1 MLEAFFLFV
10 LLVAAPAFLLTS
22 GLPKLRLGGS
32 QWLGTLY
39 GVTGALILAM
49 PGVAPAW
56 GFAAFLISNVA
67 WLVFGVS
74 DRLWGLVVQ
83 QGVFLVAS
91 LIGIWNWW
99 LGPLLL
105 G

>member
-1 MLEAFFLFV
+1 MLEPLVLFA
-10 LLVAAPAFLLTS
+10 LLVAAPAFLLIS
-22 GLPKLRLGGS
+22 GLPKLRVGGS

-39 GVTGALILAM
+39 GVAGALILAM

-56 GFAAFLISNVA
+56 GFAAFLVSNVA
-67 WLVFGVS
+67 WLIFGAS

-83 QGVFLVAS
+83 QSVFLVAS

-99 LGPLLL
+99 LGPLVL

>member
-1 MLEAFFLFV
+1 
-10 LLVAAPAFLLTS
+10 
-22 GLPKLRLGGS
+22 
-32 QWLGTLY
+32 
-39 GVTGALILAM
+39 
-49 PGVAPAW
+49 
-56 GFAAFLISNVA
+56 LISNVA